1 LSVHERSFHI
11 RSGKPFSEADLADV
25 RAAVSR
31 WRHDI
36 IDVIRHVDGAGSIS
50 SYEVLDPILESDGSI
65 VISLR
70 GAPSYGV
77 LKLLEDAFPMELVV
91 GLNPEH
97 FDNLEVG
104 YTNQRMGISLSWR
117 KLGAHERA
125 RLRGE

>member
-1 LSVHERSFHI
+1 MHKRSFHI
-11 RSGKPFSEADLADV
+11 RSAKPFSEVDLAEV

-36 IDVIRHVDGAGSIS
+36 IDVIRHVHGAGSNS
-50 SYEVLDPILESDGSI
+50 SYEVLDPILESDGNI
-65 VISLR
+65 VIPLG

-77 LKLLEDAFPMELVV
+77 LKLLEDGFPMELVA

-97 FDNLEVG
+97 FNNLEVG

-117 KLGAHERA
+117 QPDANELLCGRSQ
-125 RLRGE
+125 